1 MKNKLVLGLTLVSA
15 LWATSCGNDDTAD
28 IIINSTITTN
38 NTTSPDDGTGGG
50 GGTDGETVRLSGSFT
65 TDLILDSANTYI
77 IDGPMIM
84 ESGTTLT
91 IPAGMTLR
99 AEPTGSD
106 VYLAI
111 AQGARIVADGSQN
124 APIILTSN
132 SENPRA
138 GDWGGLILLGKA
150 PVNSIAGSA
159 TSTSE
164 IAGLPYGGTATDD
177 DSGIL
182 RYVRVQ
188 YSGGSADGQS
198 ENNAFSFYGVGN
210 GTIVEYVQAF
220 EGKDDGFEFFGGTV
234 NASFISVLNAQ
245 DDSVDW
251 TEGFSGTLTDV
262 YIEHNGVS
270 WDKAIEADGYNTDI
284 GNNSSPLVFSAP
296 NVTNLT
302 ILGKGSDNTVQDG
315 TSVDLGSYEAV
326 RLRAGT
332 AGIFTNV
339 LIEGFG
345 EAFDLDGDDI
355 DNPTGQ
361 QVLDD
366 ALQLIDITFTDVT
379 TKFKNDTGTTFTETD
394 LISGDGN
401 GTGTDYDSWSSGWT
415 LSN

>member
-1 MKNKLVLGLTLVSA
+1 MKNKLVLGLTLIFA
-15 LWATSCGNDDTAD
+15 LWVASCGNDDTAD
-28 IIINSTITTN
+28 IIINSTINNTTN
-38 NTTSPDDGTGGG
+38 NTDG
-50 GGTDGETVRLSGSFT
+50 GGTDGGQNTGETTNLSGTYT
-65 TDLILDSANTYI
+65 TDLALDSANEYI

-91 IPAGMTLR
+91 IPAGMTIK

-111 AQGARIVADGSQN
+111 AQGARIIADGNQN

-132 SENPRA
+132 SDNPQA

-150 PVNSIAGSA
+150 PVNSVAGSA

-164 IAGLPYGGTATDD
+164 IAGLPYGGDTADD
-177 DSGIL
+177 DSGII

-198 ENNAFSFYGVGN
+198 ENNAFSFYGVGS
-210 GTIVEYVQAF
+210 GTVVEYVQAF

-234 NASFISVLNAQ
+234 NASYISVLNAQ

-251 TEGFSGTLTDV
+251 TEGFTGTLTDV

-284 GNNSSPLVFSAP
+284 GNNSNPMIFSAP

-302 ILGKGSDNTVQDG
+302 ISGKGSDNTVQDG
-315 TSVDLGSYEAV
+315 TAVELGNYEAV

-339 LIEGFG
+339 LVEGFG
-345 EAFDLDGDDI
+345 EAFDLDGDTT

-361 QVLDD
+361 HVLDD

-379 TKFKNDTGTTFTETD
+379 TKFKNDTEITFTEAD
-394 LISGDGN
+394 LISGEGN
-401 GTGTDYDSWSSGWT
+401 GTGTDYASWSAGWT

>member
-1 MKNKLVLGLTLVSA
+1 MKNKLVFGFTLMSA
-15 LWATSCGNDDTAD
+15 LFVASCGNDDTAD
-28 IIINSTITTN
+28 IIINSTITNTTN
-38 NTTSPDDGTGGG
+38 NTNGGTGEGG
-50 GGTDGETVRLSGSFT
+50 GGTDGETVSLSGTFT
-65 TDLILDSANTYI
+65 EDLVLDIANEYI
-77 IDGPMIM
+77 VDGPMIM
-84 ESGTTLT
+84 EAGTTLT
-91 IPAGMTLR
+91 IPAGMTIR

-106 VYLAI
+106 VYIAI
-111 AQGARIVADGSQN
+111 TQGARIVAEGNQN

-132 SENPRA
+132 SDNPRA
-138 GDWGGLILLGKA
+138 GDWGGLIILGNA
-150 PVNSIAGSA
+150 PVNSVAGSA

-164 IAGLPYGGTATDD
+164 IAGLPYGGSAADD

-188 YSGGSADGQS
+188 YSGGAADGQS

-234 NASFISVLNAQ
+234 NASFVSVLNAQ

-251 TEGFSGTLTDV
+251 TEGYAGTLTDV
-262 YIEHNGVS
+262 YVEHNGIS

-284 GNNSSPLVFSAP
+284 GNNSSPVFFSAP

-302 ILGKGSDNTVQDG
+302 ILGKGSENTVQDG
-315 TSVDLGSYEAV
+315 TAVDLGSYEAI

-339 LIEGFG
+339 LITGFG
-345 EAFDLDGDDI
+345 EAFDMDGDTT

-379 TKFKNDTGTTFTETD
+379 TKFKNDTEVTFTEAD

-401 GTGTDYDSWSSGWT
+401 GTGTDYTSWGAGWT

>member
-1 MKNKLVLGLTLVSA
+1 MKNKLVLGLTLISVF
-15 LWATSCGNDDTAD
+15 WVVSCGNDDTAD
-28 IIINSTITTN
+28 IIINSTITNTTN
-38 NTTSPDDGTGGG
+38 NTEG
-50 GGTDGETVRLSGSFT
+50 GGTDGGETTGETINLSGTYT
-65 TDLILDSANTYI
+65 TDLVLDSANEYI

-84 ESGTTLT
+84 EAGTTLT
-91 IPAGMTLR
+91 IPAGMTLK

-111 AQGARIVADGSQN
+111 AQGARIVADGNQN

-132 SENPRA
+132 SDNPRA
-138 GDWGGLILLGKA
+138 GDWGGLILLGRA
-150 PVNSIAGSA
+150 PVNSVAGSA

-164 IAGLPYGGTATDD
+164 IAGLPYGGDTADD
-177 DSGIL
+177 DSGII

-210 GTIVEYVQAF
+210 GTVVEYVQAF

-262 YIEHNGVS
+262 YVEHNGVS

-315 TSVDLGSYEAV
+315 TAVDLGSYEAV

-345 EAFDLDGDDI
+345 EAFDLDGDAT

-379 TKFKNDTGTTFTETD
+379 TKFKNDTEIVFTEAD
-394 LISGDGN
+394 LISGEGN
-401 GTGTDYDSWSSGWT
+401 GTGTDYASWSTGWT